1 MENSIKNDGSFA
13 AVKVT
18 REDLEEYGIVDDASN
33 ISDKDMEAMASEIGK
48 YFEDSF
54 SSALGEAY
62 NAVLGK

>member
-33 ISDKDMEAMASEIGK
+33 ISDKDMEAMASEMGK

-54 SSALGEAY
+54 SSALNEAY